1 MTEIPSVISG
11 MVKDS
16 NGNPIPQA
24 RVYFVEGPV
33 SFPDIATLTDSKGTF
48 VLSAPVAGEYSIQ
61 VVADEFITETVKINI
76 ENNNNNQN
84 KNIDITLFR
93 K

>member
-24 RVYFVEGPV
+24 RVYFVDGPV
-33 SFPDIATLTDSKGTF
+33 SFPDIATLTDNKGTF

-61 VVADEFITETVKINI
+61 VVADEFITETVKITI
-76 ENNNNNQN
+76 ENNIQ
-84 KNIDITLFR
+84 KINIDITLSR